1 MAKKIEV
8 LDMQSIVQPLNI
20 EESPYY
26 IPWLSKD
33 AETIQ
38 FIQVKN
44 SLPNNT
50 FNVLANNN

>member
-8 LDMQSIVQPLNI
+8 LDLQSVIQPLNI
-20 EESPYY
+20 EESPFY

-33 AETIQ
+33 IEMIR

-44 SLPNNT
+44 FAS
-50 FNVLANNN
+50 